1 MGFINDYVPGCE
13 CGLIHRG
20 LLKIH
25 GRKKIRFIQIG
36 FGWVC
41 FAFRDDDEGFKIF
54 FFFNFKKMTQG
65 VVIDIWPD
73 FNRRRE

>member
-13 CGLIHRG
+13 CGLIHRW

-25 GRKKIRFIQIG
+25 GRKILFIRLG
-36 FGWVC
+36 FGLVC
-41 FAFRDDDEGFKIF
+41 FACRDDDDDFKIF
-54 FFFNFKKMTQG
+54 FFFLNFKKMTQG